1 MAKQNDHQ
9 HAEELFSA
17 YIDQHVTADEKTFVE
32 RHVAVCAD
40 CRAKLAATRAM
51 VAVLHTLPMVK
62 APRSFV
68 LPREMERQPKRS
80 ILAWY
85 PALRLAT
92 AAALVA
98 FVLVFAGD
106 LLRTGTYV
114 ANVPNAAAPA
124 SQAMEA
130 PAASSAAPTAAPAMK
145 LAAPSSPAPQATY
158 QLSAPAVASGA
169 ANQSTLTSPTAT
181 APATEGAGA
190 AADRQLTVTTP
201 ATVTL
206 PLVAAAA
213 PTIEATPSAAHERSA
228 AQPPSSGQSTTT
240 GLVQPTAPA
249 TDPLRVIEIALTAL
263 VVILFAATLIARRRA
278 T

>member
-1 MAKQNDHQ
+1 MAQHNDHQ
-9 HAEELFSA
+9 QAEELFSA

-51 VAVLHTLPMVK
+51 VAALHTLPMVK

-68 LPREMERQPKRS
+68 LPREMERQPRRS
-80 ILAWY
+80 ILTWY

-106 LLRTGTYV
+106 LLRAGTFV

-130 PAASSAAPTAAPAMK
+130 PAAPQAAPPTAPVAK

-158 QLSAPAVASGA
+158 QLSMPAVASGA
-169 ANQSTLTSPTAT
+169 ANQSTPTSPTAT

-213 PTIEATPSAAHERSA
+213 PTIEATPPVADRSA
-228 AQPPSSGQSTTT
+228 AGQPSAGPSPETRFAQS
-240 GLVQPTAPA
+240 TAPA
-249 TDPLRVIEIALTAL
+249 TDPLRVLEIALAVL
-263 VVILFAATLIARRRA
+263 VIVLLAATLIARRR
-278 T
+278 TT

>member
-40 CRAKLAATRAM
+40 CRAKLEATRAM
-51 VAVLHTLPMVK
+51 VAALHTLPMVK

-68 LPREMERQPKRS
+68 LPREMERQPRRS

-106 LLRTGTYV
+106 LMRAGTFV
-114 ANVPNAAAPA
+114 ANVPNAAAPVP
-124 SQAMEA
+124 QAMEA
-130 PAASSAAPTAAPAMK
+130 PAAPTTAPAMK

-158 QLSAPAVASGA
+158 QLSVPAVASGA
-169 ANQSTLTSPTAT
+169 ANQSTLTAPTAT

-213 PTIEATPSAAHERSA
+213 PTIEATPSGAYDRSA
-228 AQPPSSGQSTTT
+228 VRTESTGQSTT
-240 GLVQPTAPA
+240 GLVQPAAPVI
-249 TDPLRVIEIALTAL
+249 DPLRVIEIALAVL

>member
-1 MAKQNDHQ
+1 
-9 HAEELFSA
+9 
-17 YIDQHVTADEKTFVE
+17 
-32 RHVAVCAD
+32 
-40 CRAKLAATRAM
+40 
-51 VAVLHTLPMVK
+51 
-62 APRSFV
+62 
-68 LPREMERQPKRS
+68 
-80 ILAWY
+80 
-85 PALRLAT
+85 
-92 AAALVA
+92 
-98 FVLVFAGD
+98 
-106 LLRTGTYV
+106 
-114 ANVPNAAAPA
+114 
-124 SQAMEA
+124 
-130 PAASSAAPTAAPAMK
+130 MK
-145 LAAPSSPAPQATY
+145 LAALSSPAPQATY

-249 TDPLRVIEIALTAL
+249 TDPLRVIEIALAAL